1 MLMTPAEPLL
11 YSWAGLNAAGT
22 TKRVVVFA
30 TMFVFQCAGNVSR
43 MDDRSVREGLTTELD
58 CRTTVILEGRRA
70 LLPHWALL
78 KPWILRRS
86 GCSHGLHVVL
96 PAIP

>member
-1 MLMTPAEPLL
+1 MTLVEPLL

-30 TMFVFQCAGNVSR
+30 TMFVFQCAGNVSIV
-43 MDDRSVREGLTTELD
+43 DNPSVRESLTAELD
-58 CRTTVILEGRRA
+58 CRTTIILEERRA

-78 KPWILRRS
+78 KSWILRRS
-86 GCSHGLHVVL
+86 GDRKSVV
-96 PAIP
+96 